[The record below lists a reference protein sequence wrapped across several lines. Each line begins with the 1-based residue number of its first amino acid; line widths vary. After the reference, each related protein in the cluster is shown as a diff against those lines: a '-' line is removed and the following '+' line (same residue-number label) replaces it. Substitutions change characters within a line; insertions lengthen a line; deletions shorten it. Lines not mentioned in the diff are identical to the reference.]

1 MKNLILFLSIILV
14 ISCKEGPKEI
24 ENNLEPNEQNL
35 KKSVETNTD
44 ILSYT
49 HQIIP
54 GKRLGAII
62 LNENISVALD
72 SLGKPDVIDAAKGR
86 AVSTWQ
92 EYNNKPLTIYTTK
105 VIEVENFSRIK
116 TIRSL
121 SDKYR
126 TEENLGVKSSLDE
139 LKKYYELESV
149 GTFTYKGKD
158 YNLFSSPKGI
168 AFEIGAN
175 QMCNGVLI
183 YTSDIDPKSFYLPIY
198 PTFKMR

>member
-14 ISCKEGPKEI
+14 ISCKEGPKET
-24 ENNLEPNEQNL
+24 ENDWQPNEQNS

-44 ILSYT
+44 ILNYT

-62 LNENISVALD
+62 LNENVSAALA
-72 SLGKPDVIDAAKGR
+72 SLGKPDVVNAAMGK

-92 EYNNKPLTIYTTK
+92 EYNNKPLIIYTTM
-105 VIEVENFSRIK
+105 VMGVENFSRIK

-121 SDKYR
+121 SDKYK
-126 TEENLGVKSSLDE
+126 TEENLGVKSSLDD
-139 LKKYYELESV
+139 LKKYYTLKSV
-149 GTFTYKGKD
+149 GTFTYKGED
-158 YNLFSSPKGI
+158 YNLYLSPKGI
-168 AFEIGAN
+168 AFEIGAD
-175 QMCNGVLI
+175 QTCNGVLI

-198 PTFKMR
+198 PTFKMQ